1 MATSGTISK
10 KIGTNSVYTFW
21 IDWVRNNQNV
31 AANTSNITVTLKAKR
46 NDGYPS
52 YGAYNLNTNNT
63 IKLTVG
69 GSVKVNNTA
78 AKIDLR
84 TSTGTTLATWTGD
97 VGHNADGTLNLALEG
112 YFYFNSS
119 AASSLPKGGYTV
131 SGIASIDTIPR
142 KSSVACTD
150 ANVGSAAIIAI
161 NRASATF
168 THTLTYA
175 FGNLSGTI
183 ATKTS
188 STSIGWTLPISFYA
202 QMPKRTLQG
211 TITCET
217 FNGSTSLGTT
227 TCTFTATAVD
237 TVTVSGT
244 VVDTNS
250 VTVALTGDA
259 SKLIRYFSTAKATI
273 AASTNN
279 SATITSKTINGVAV
293 SADRTFTN
301 CEINKFTFYAKDSRD
316 YSDSDTV
323 ELTMIPYVKL
333 TVNAAVKR
341 DTPTGNA
348 ITLTVKGN
356 YYNGSFGA
364 TANTIG
370 INYRFR
376 EAGTTSWTEEGLTP
390 TISGNTYTA
399 SVNLTGFDYRTE
411 YEFEISVADRLSG
424 DVAVVDVVRGQPV
437 FDWGKNDF
445 NFNVPVSAPSAEIDG
460 RTTSKSVQVRGDAT
474 GGVLFPS
481 PLNANMYWW
490 FFNYIVNSTDYNKMA
505 FRTVNKIGDNSYY
518 CDYTLKG
525 LASDETGYRAY
536 EILTERNTVDYL
548 VEKGTSG
555 IWTYEKYNSGF
566 ARCYGAQ
573 SDTVSCTTAW
583 GSVYINSGFN
593 TYANLPSGLF
603 VGVSGESLTI
613 DSVNASVTTVS
624 QSTFHLTTEHTSAV
638 QFIRGTSSANIPVTL
653 YWEVRGRWK

>member
-1 MATSGTISK
+1 
-10 KIGTNSVYTFW
+10 
-21 IDWVRNNQNV
+21 
-31 AANTSNITVTLKAKR
+31 
-46 NDGYPS
+46 

-63 IKLTVG
+63 IKLSVG
-69 GSVKVNNTA
+69 GVAKVNNTA

-84 TSTGTTLATWTGD
+84 TGTGTTLATWTGN
-97 VGHNADGTLNLALEG
+97 VAHNSDGTLNLALSG

-119 AASSLPKGGYTV
+119 AATSLPKGGYTV
-131 SGIASIDTIPR
+131 SGTAALDTIPR
-142 KSSVACTD
+142 KSSVSCTD
-150 ANVGSAAIIAI
+150 ANVGSSAVITI
-161 NRASATF
+161 NRASSSF
-168 THTLTYA
+168 THTLTYV
-175 FGNLSGTI
+175 FGSLSGTI

-188 STSIGWTLPISFYA
+188 SMSIGWTLPTSFYA
-202 QMPKRTLQG
+202 QMTKRTLQG

-279 SATITSKTINGVAV
+279 SATITSKTINGAAV

-376 EAGTTSWTEEGLTP
+376 EAGTTSWAEDGLTP
-390 TISGNTYTA
+390 TINGNTYTA

-424 DVAVVDVVRGQPV
+424 DVAGVDVVRGQPV
-437 FDWGKNDF
+437 FDWGKSDF
-445 NFNVPVSAPSAEIDG
+445 NFNVPVAAPSMTLAGKTVPTIETGTWTPVLSGSVTYASRSG
-460 RTTSKSVQVRGDAT
+460 RYIKVGNLVWITCDIKLSSKGSTTSA
-474 GGVLFPS
+474 
-481 PLNANMYWW
+481 
-490 FFNYIVNSTDYNKMA
+490 
-505 FRTVNKIGDNSYY
+505 
-518 CDYTLKG
+518 
-525 LASDETGYRAY
+525 
-536 EILTERNTVDYL
+536 
-548 VEKGTSG
+548 
-555 IWTYEKYNSGF
+555 
-566 ARCYGAQ
+566 
-573 SDTVSCTTAW
+573 
-583 GSVYINSGFN
+583 
-593 TYANLPSGLF
+593 
-603 VGVSGESLTI
+603 LTI
-613 DSVNASVTTVS
+613 TGLPFQPTANTALVQSFDYATKTPQVAIADSTN
-624 QSTFHLTTEHTSAV
+624 
-638 QFIRGTSSANIPVTL
+638 FIRLTHDNNGSWNTMTHASINDGFHVLISGCYPCA
-653 YWEVRGRWK
+653 G

>member
-21 IDWVRNNQNV
+21 IDWVRNSQNV

-52 YGAYNLNTNNT
+52 YGAYNLNANNT
-63 IKLTVG
+63 IQLAVG

-119 AASSLPKGGYTV
+119 AASSLPNGGYTV
-131 SGIASIDTIPR
+131 SGTASIDTIPR

-150 ANVGSAAIIAI
+150 ANVGSAAIVAI
-161 NRASATF
+161 NRASSTF

-188 STSIGWTLPISFYA
+188 STSIGWTLPTSFYA
-202 QMPKRTLQG
+202 QMTKRTLQG
-211 TITCET
+211 AITCET
-217 FNGSTSLGTT
+217 FNGSTSLGIT

-237 TVTVSGT
+237 TVTVTGT

-250 VTVALTGDA
+250 VTVELTGDA

-293 SADRTFTN
+293 SADRTFIN

-364 TANTIG
+364 TANTLG

-390 TISGNTYTA
+390 TINGNTYTA

-445 NFNVPVSAPSAEIDG
+445 NFNVPVSAPSVEIAG
-460 RTTSKSVQVRGDAT
+460 KATSKSVQVKGDST

-481 PLNANMYWW
+481 PLDANRYWW
-490 FFNYIVNSTDYNKMA
+490 FFNYIVNGTDYSKMA
-505 FRTVNKIGDNSYY
+505 FRSVNKIGDNSYY
-518 CDYTLKG
+518 RDYVLTG
-525 LASDETGYRAY
+525 LEPDDAVYQSCL
-536 EILTERNTVDYL
+536 ILTEKNTADYIVD
-548 VEKGTSG
+548 KGSSG
-555 IWTYEKYNSGF
+555 IWTYEKYNSGLV
-566 ARCYGAQ
+566 YLHGKL
-573 SDTVSCTTAW
+573 SKTVNINSAWGNIFISSGQYFDATFPFTLTQAISESISCEAVGWSAGLVNNGITQLSTTTAT
-583 GSVYINSGFN
+583 SVQCWRG
-593 TYANLPSGLF
+593 TAG
-603 VGVSGESLTI
+603 
-613 DSVNASVTTVS
+613 ASV
-624 QSTFHLTTEHTSAV
+624 
-638 QFIRGTSSANIPVTL
+638 PVTV
-653 YWEVRGRWK
+653 YWEVVGKWK